1 MKLSKIFLVLTL
13 ALAIVSCKNDDDG
26 VVQFSLTNANLAG
39 MHDLT
44 FFEINADGNAD
55 VGGIPVP
62 VNLTAVGD
70 TFDVDFNFNSDGTYT
85 AEGTYRLVT
94 TISVAGVS
102 ETDSEIFVLD
112 ENGTFSTNANNQTL
126 TINGAG
132 NLGEGVFNVTLFNE
146 TELRMTRDISQEI
159 QGATV
164 DGIAE
169 LRFLRQ

>member
-44 FFEINADGNAD
+44 FFELNADGTAD

-70 TFDVDFNFNSDGTYT
+70 TFQVVFDFNENGTYT
-85 AEGTYRLVT
+85 AQGQYRVVT

-102 ETDSEIFVLD
+102 ETDEEIFVLD
-112 ENGTFSTNANNQTL
+112 ETGTYNTNANNQTL
-126 TINGAG
+126 TISGDG

-146 TELRMTRDISQEI
+146 TELRMTQDISREI

-164 DGIAE
+164 DGIVE
-169 LRFLRQ
+169 LRFVRQ